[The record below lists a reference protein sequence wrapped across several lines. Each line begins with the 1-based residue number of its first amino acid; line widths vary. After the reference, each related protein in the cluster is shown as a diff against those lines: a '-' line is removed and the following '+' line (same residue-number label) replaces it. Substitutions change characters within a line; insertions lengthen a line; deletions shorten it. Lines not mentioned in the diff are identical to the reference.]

1 MEQQAKPYMFA
12 SLTRPHSEQLLQGL
26 QLLRQDHELCDIVL
40 RVGDAKIHAHKV
52 VLASISPYFKAMFT
66 GSLSE
71 KETSEVEFQCVDEA
85 ALKAIVEYAYT
96 GTVFISQETVES
108 LLPAANLLQVK
119 LVLKECC
126 SFLESQ
132 LDAGNC
138 IGISR
143 FAETY
148 GCHEL
153 CLSASKFICQ
163 HFEEVCQTEEFLEL
177 TRAELDEIVSN
188 DCLNVCIG
196 ISRFAETYG
205 CHELCLSASKF
216 ICQHF
221 EEVCQTE
228 EFLELTRAE
237 LDEIVSNDC
246 LNVLT
251 EESVF
256 YALEAWIKY
265 DLTERQQYLAQ
276 LLHCVRLP
284 LLSVKFL
291 TRLYEA
297 NHLIRD
303 DHACK
308 HLLNEALKYHFMP
321 EHRLSYQTV
330 LSTRPRC
337 APKVLLAVGGKAG
350 LFATLES
357 MEMYFPQTDSWIG
370 LAPLSVPRYEFGVAV
385 LEQKVYVVGGIA
397 THMRQGISYR
407 RHESSV
413 ERWDP
418 DSNTWASV
426 ERMAECRSTLGVV
439 VLAGELYAL
448 GGYDGQYYL
457 QSVEKYGPKLKEWQP
472 VAPMTKSRSCFATAA
487 LDGMIYAIGGY
498 GPAHMNSVERYD
510 PSKDSWDMVA
520 SMADKRINF
529 GVGVMLG
536 FIFVVGGHNGVSH
549 LSSIERY
556 DPQQNQWTACRP
568 MNEPRTGVGSAVV
581 DNSLYVVGG
590 HSGSSYL
597 SAVQRYEPITD
608 SWHDSSGMMYC
619 RCNFGLTAL

>member
-1 MEQQAKPYMFA
+1 MRARNTETDGDENQPVIADRSDFRPDCVRSSTGLGLVLRPLTLQEVCALCLCLGLSVRLVSAYCAVDARSSSVVFCLCLASVSALCVCASRRSKVDAQSSGLRRSLLSVSVAMEQQAKPYMFA

-85 ALKAIVEYAYT
+85 ALKV
-96 GTVFISQETVES
+96 SM
-108 LLPAANLLQVK
+108 
-119 LVLKECC
+119 VLKECC

-132 LDAGNC
+132 LDAGN
-138 IGISR
+138 
-143 FAETY
+143 
-148 GCHEL
+148 
-153 CLSASKFICQ
+153 
-163 HFEEVCQTEEFLEL
+163 
-177 TRAELDEIVSN
+177 
-188 DCLNVCIG
+188 CIG

-350 LFATLES
+350 LFATLE
-357 MEMYFPQTDSWIG
+357 
-370 LAPLSVPRYEFGVAV
+370 R
-385 LEQKVYVVGGIA
+385 
-397 THMRQGISYR
+397 
-407 RHESSV
+407 
-413 ERWDP
+413 
-418 DSNTWASV
+418 
-426 ERMAECRSTLGVV
+426 
-439 VLAGELYAL
+439 
-448 GGYDGQYYL
+448 
-457 QSVEKYGPKLKEWQP
+457 
-472 VAPMTKSRSCFATAA
+472 
-487 LDGMIYAIGGY
+487 
-498 GPAHMNSVERYD
+498 
-510 PSKDSWDMVA
+510 
-520 SMADKRINF
+520 
-529 GVGVMLG
+529 
-536 FIFVVGGHNGVSH
+536 
-549 LSSIERY
+549 
-556 DPQQNQWTACRP
+556 
-568 MNEPRTGVGSAVV
+568 
-581 DNSLYVVGG
+581 
-590 HSGSSYL
+590 
-597 SAVQRYEPITD
+597 
-608 SWHDSSGMMYC
+608 
-619 RCNFGLTAL
+619 

>member
-1 MEQQAKPYMFA
+1 MLNQIKYF
-12 SLTRPHSEQLLQGL
+12 LKLQ
-26 QLLRQDHELCDIVL
+26 
-40 RVGDAKIHAHKV
+40 
-52 VLASISPYFKAMFT
+52 F
-66 GSLSE
+66 
-71 KETSEVEFQCVDEA
+71 
-85 ALKAIVEYAYT
+85 
-96 GTVFISQETVES
+96 
-108 LLPAANLLQVK
+108 
-119 LVLKECC
+119 
-126 SFLESQ
+126 
-132 LDAGNC
+132 
-138 IGISR
+138 
-143 FAETY
+143 
-148 GCHEL
+148 
-153 CLSASKFICQ
+153 
-163 HFEEVCQTEEFLEL
+163 
-177 TRAELDEIVSN
+177 
-188 DCLNVCIG
+188 
-196 ISRFAETYG
+196 
-205 CHELCLSASKF
+205 
-216 ICQHF
+216 HF

-256 YALEAWIKY
+256 YALESWIKY

-357 MEMYFPQTDSWIG
+357 
-370 LAPLSVPRYEFGVAV
+370 
-385 LEQKVYVVGGIA
+385 
-397 THMRQGISYR
+397 
-407 RHESSV
+407 V

-439 VLAGELYAL
+439 VLAGKLYAL

-472 VAPMTKSRSCFATAA
+472 VAPMTKSRSS
-487 LDGMIYAIGGY
+487 L
-498 GPAHMNSVERYD
+498 
-510 PSKDSWDMVA
+510 
-520 SMADKRINF
+520 
-529 GVGVMLG
+529 
-536 FIFVVGGHNGVSH
+536 H
-549 LSSIERY
+549 LL
-556 DPQQNQWTACRP
+556 P
-568 MNEPRTGVGSAVV
+568 
-581 DNSLYVVGG
+581 
-590 HSGSSYL
+590 
-597 SAVQRYEPITD
+597 
-608 SWHDSSGMMYC
+608 
-619 RCNFGLTAL
+619 

>member
-1 MEQQAKPYMFA
+1 MDQQSQSYMFA

-40 RVGDAKIHAHKV
+40 RVGDVKIHAHKV

-66 GSLSE
+66 GNLSE
-71 KETSEVEFQCVDEA
+71 KETSEVEFQCIDEA
-85 ALKAIVEYAYT
+85 ALQAIVEYAYT

-143 FAETY
+143 FAEMY
-148 GCHEL
+148 GCHDL
-153 CLSASKFICQ
+153 CLAATKFICQ
-163 HFEEVCQTEEFLEL
+163 NFEEVCQTEEFFEL
-177 TRAELDEIVSN
+177 TREELDEIVSN
-188 DCLNVCIG
+188 DCLKV
-196 ISRFAETYG
+196 
-205 CHELCLSASKF
+205 
-216 ICQHF
+216 
-221 EEVCQTE
+221 VTE
-228 EFLELTRAE
+228 ET
-237 LDEIVSNDC
+237 
-246 LNVLT
+246 
-251 EESVF
+251 VF
-256 YALEAWIKY
+256 YALESWIKY

-297 NHLIRD
+297 KHLVRD

-370 LAPLSVPRYEFGVAV
+370 LAPLNVPRCEFGIAV
-385 LEQKVYVVGGIA
+385 LDQKVYVVGGIA

-407 RHESSV
+407 RHESTV
-413 ERWDP
+413 EKWDP
-418 DSNTWASV
+418 DSNTWSSV

-457 QSVEKYGPKLKEWQP
+457 QSVEKYVNKVKEWQP
-472 VAPMTKSRSCFATAA
+472 VAAMTKSRSCFATAV

-510 PSKDSWDMVA
+510 PSKDAWEMV
-520 SMADKRINF
+520 SPMANKRINF

-556 DPQQNQWTACRP
+556 DPHQNQWTACRP

-581 DNSLYVVGG
+581 DNYLYVVGG

-597 SAVQRYEPITD
+597 NTVQRYDPISD
-608 SWHDSSGMMYC
+608 SWLDSSGMMYC

>member
-1 MEQQAKPYMFA
+1 MEQPAQSYMLA

-26 QLLRQDHELCDIVL
+26 QLLRQHGELCDIVL

-66 GSLSE
+66 GNLSE
-71 KETSEVEFQCVDEA
+71 KENSEVEFQCIDEA
-85 ALKAIVEYAYT
+85 ALQAIVEYAYT

-126 SFLESQ
+126 AFLENQ
-132 LDAGNC
+132 LDASNC

-148 GCHEL
+148 GCNDL
-153 CLSASKFICQ
+153 YLAASKFICQ
-163 HFEEVCQTEEFLEL
+163 HFEEVCRTEEFFEL
-177 TRAELDEIVSN
+177 TRAELDEILSN
-188 DCLNVCIG
+188 DCLNV
-196 ISRFAETYG
+196 
-205 CHELCLSASKF
+205 
-216 ICQHF
+216 
-221 EEVCQTE
+221 VTE
-228 EFLELTRAE
+228 ET
-237 LDEIVSNDC
+237 
-246 LNVLT
+246 
-251 EESVF
+251 VF
-256 YALEAWIKY
+256 YALESWLKY
-265 DLTERQQYLAQ
+265 DVQERQQYLAQ

-303 DHACK
+303 DHTCK

-337 APKVLLAVGGKAG
+337 APKVLCAVGGKAG

-370 LAPLSVPRYEFGVAV
+370 LAPLSVPRYEFGIAV
-385 LEQKVYVVGGIA
+385 LDQKVFVLGGIA

-407 RHESSV
+407 RHESTV
-413 ERWDP
+413 ESWDP
-418 DSNTWASV
+418 ETNTWTLV
-426 ERMAECRSTLGVV
+426 ERMTESRSTLGVV
-439 VLAGELYAL
+439 VLAGELYAM

-457 QSVEKYGPKLKEWQP
+457 QSVEKYIPKVKEWHP
-472 VAPMTKSRSCFATAA
+472 VALMMKSRSCFSAA
-487 LDGMIYAIGGY
+487 VLDGMIYAIGGY
-498 GPAHMNSVERYD
+498 GPAHMNRQKNNVGIVN
-510 PSKDSWDMVA
+510 KKCNVIQLNT
-520 SMADKRINF
+520 DKRINF

-556 DPQQNQWTACRP
+556 DPHQNQWTVCRP
-568 MNEPRTGVGSAVV
+568 MNEPRTGVGAAII
-581 DNSLYVVGG
+581 DNYLYVVGG

-597 SAVQRYEPITD
+597 NTVQRYDPITD
-608 SWHDSSGMMYC
+608 NWLDSSGMMYC
-619 RCNFGLTAL
+619 RCNYGLTAL